1 MPMLQC
7 SECKREVFTLVDGM
21 CLRCKEPEAYRNFT
35 DQFSVCPVCKRSYL
49 THTFERVGDSEP
61 MCWNCADLA
70 RESMPKCLECHRCV
84 FTLVEGM
91 CFVCHA
97 PVDGK
102 PLRDMTKAQMSEP
115 HTCGVTGRQH
125 VDGMDGNWLDC
136 DEAKRRL
143 GR

>member
-1 MPMLQC
+1 MGRTSNRRAANSANRRLGLNAAAWFYGQSFHQSAVPVVSDAQAYAVILQC
-7 SECKREVFTLVDGM
+7 SECKRD
-21 CLRCKEPEAYRNFT
+21 
-35 DQFSVCPVCKRSYL
+35 
-49 THTFERVGDSEP
+49 
-61 MCWNCADLA
+61 
-70 RESMPKCLECHRCV
+70 V

-136 DEAKRRL
+136 DEAKRRIGL
-143 GR
+143 GHITVDEDGTVHI

>member
-1 MPMLQC
+1 MGRTSNRRAANSANRRLGISAGAWFAAQSFNGGTRGDAPRTPLLQC
-7 SECKREVFTLVDGM
+7 SECKRE
-21 CLRCKEPEAYRNFT
+21 C
-35 DQFSVCPVCKRSYL
+35 
-49 THTFERVGDSEP
+49 
-61 MCWNCADLA
+61 
-70 RESMPKCLECHRCV
+70 

-125 VDGMDGNWLDC
+125 VDGWSGEWLDC
-136 DEAKRRL
+136 DEAKRRNGYL
-143 GR
+143 NTNGAR